1 MPITRSCLGSLFIL
15 AILTA
20 AAHPS
25 FGAVVTGTVRIP
37 GTSHEVE
44 YTHIV
49 KPDPTDPTRVI
60 LRVRIRPIN
69 WDGAAYSFL
78 LCAMVQTKFGPL
90 NMPEWGLSA
99 EGGCL
104 TCKRTGTPD
113 HPGTADRR
121 KGWHFGCHRI
131 SIAH

>member
-15 AILTA
+15 SILIA

-37 GTSHEVE
+37 GSSHEVE

-49 KPDPTDPTRVI
+49 TPDPTDPTRVI

-78 LCAMVQTKFGPL
+78 LCAMVQTKLGPM
-90 NMPEWGLSA
+90 NMPEWELTA
-99 EGGCL
+99 DGGCL
-104 TCKRTGTPD
+104 RCQRSGSPTN
-113 HPGTADRR
+113 PGTANR
-121 KGWHFGCHRI
+121 
-131 SIAH
+131 